1 MYILL
6 AGTASDAHTWNLSV
20 VEEVIIET
28 GHTLRALG
36 SPTAPALVAEEIA
49 TSMPDL
55 VVIGTTNGHGGA
67 DALRLIQTLGAGGRR
82 LPPIVCGGRLTT
94 DLDDEPAAAQALLD
108 AGYAS
113 VFIGT
118 EALTNFARWLRELRA
133 QAVEPSL
140 ARTRDG

>member
-20 VEEVIIET
+20 VEEVILET
-28 GHTLRALG
+28 GHTACALG
-36 SPTAPALVAEEIA
+36 SPASPDLVAEKIA
-49 TSMPDL
+49 TDMPDL

-67 DALRLIQTLGAGGRR
+67 DALRLIQTLGAGGRL

-108 AGYAS
+108 AGYA
-113 VFIGT
+113 
-118 EALTNFARWLRELRA
+118 
-133 QAVEPSL
+133 
-140 ARTRDG
+140 